1 MAGKETTKSGNK
13 AIIFMN
19 THIEGRLKI
28 VKEVTSLKKKNCP
41 IGVNWEKFGWRE
53 NANCTIFLTTRL
65 LYQYLVKTL

>member
-28 VKEVTSLKKKNCP
+28 VKEVTSFKKKTAQS
-41 IGVNWEKFGWRE
+41 E
-53 NANCTIFLTTRL
+53 
-65 LYQYLVKTL
+65 

>member
-28 VKEVTSLKKKNCP
+28 VKEVTSLKKKLPNRSKLGE
-41 IGVNWEKFGWRE
+41 IWVERE
-53 NANCTIFLTTRL
+53 C
-65 LYQYLVKTL
+65 